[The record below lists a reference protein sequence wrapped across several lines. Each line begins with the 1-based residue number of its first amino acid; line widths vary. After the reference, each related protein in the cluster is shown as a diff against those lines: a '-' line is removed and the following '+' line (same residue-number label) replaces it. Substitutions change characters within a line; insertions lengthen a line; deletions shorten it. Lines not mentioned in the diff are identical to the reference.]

1 MKIIRNILIILIIV
15 AIILPTIYSSVFAAT
30 KDEIILSILEE
41 VQGMADR
48 LSENGDGTQITDP
61 AKIKQIALYW
71 KGQAEANELTMQ
83 DFVDFDLK
91 NMGGNILGDVTSTLY
106 LCYKEIVSNPNLDEQ
121 VDNPDK
127 TDEEKKKLEEK
138 ITNIYN
144 KGLSSLSNEEL
155 IELDNLLKQYKNK
168 YPSAWTT
175 TNIIRIYSDEV
186 KDEIDKRK
194 REGNFDKDYE
204 SAEDETDK
212 DRNEEQEQLTPGGT
226 PGLLGKSDVS
236 ASHTPDKIIENA
248 QGFKNAGNATI
259 PIDGNNVQKGSST
272 LYNILLSIGLFLA
285 VAIGMY
291 IGVKFMLSNAED
303 KAKVKEALIP
313 YIAGCVVIFGA
324 FAIWKL
330 AITLLSGIK

>member
-1 MKIIRNILIILIIV
+1 MKIIKNILIILTIV
-15 AIILPTIYSSVFAAT
+15 AIILPTIYNNVFAAT

-41 VQGMADR
+41 VQKMADK
-48 LSENGDGTQITDP
+48 LSGNGDGTQITDS

-71 KGQAEANELTMQ
+71 KQQAEANGLTMQ

-91 NMGGNILGDVTSTLY
+91 YMGGNILGDVSSTLY
-106 LCYKEIVSNPNLDEQ
+106 LCYKEIVNNPNLGEQ
-121 VDNPDK
+121 VDDPGK
-127 TDEEKKKLEEK
+127 TDDEKKELEEK

-155 IELDNLLKQYKNK
+155 IQLDNLLKQYKNS
-168 YPSAWTT
+168 YPSEWTT

-194 REGNFDKDYE
+194 REGNFEEDYE

-212 DRNEEQEQLTPGGT
+212 DRNDEQEQLTPGGV
-226 PGLLGKSDVS
+226 PGLLGESDVS
-236 ASHTPDKIIENA
+236 ASHTPDKIIGNA
-248 QGFKNAGNATI
+248 QDFKNAGNATI
-259 PIDGNNVQKGSST
+259 PISGDNVQKGSST
-272 LYNILLSIGLFLA
+272 LYNILLSIAFFLS

-291 IGVKFMLSNAED
+291 LGVKFMLANAED
-303 KAKVKEALIP
+303 KAKIKEALIP

-324 FAIWKL
+324 FAIWKI